1 MQLDISIN
9 KGNEQKPVIIF
20 IHGLGVD
27 KGFWTDPGNTRVLGG
42 SILMKVFA
50 AKKPHPRS
58 IDPKLKLSVGIL
70 PEKPENLWTD
80 AVKKG
85 FNTVCWSQKRPAG
98 PINAAVREFEYILKY
113 STELFPGRPIAVIGH
128 SRGGLIARKLME
140 KNIPEIKVLITVATP
155 HNGSSL
161 SRLGNYLSPLAPAIK
176 KLLPKDSHSTASE
189 LIRRTHDL
197 IEGKALK
204 ELLPGSEFFRE
215 LKDKPRDDIKYL
227 SFGGTVTKLLT
238 VYTWKREDD
247 KFYPKPLLT
256 IPDSLLKVLPA
267 GMVPN
272 EITPGK
278 GDFMVTAKSAVLPW
292 APKHYNLP
300 ANHISIAS
308 HKKMRE
314 QVFELLDEI

>member
-1 MQLDISIN
+1 VKLDITIH
-9 KGNEQKPVIIF
+9 KGSGQKPVIIF

-27 KGFWTDPGNTRVLGG
+27 KGFWTDPGKTRVLGG

-50 AKKPHPRS
+50 AKKPRPRS
-58 IDPKLKLSVGIL
+58 KNPKRKLSVGIL
-70 PEKPENLWTD
+70 PEKLENLWTD
-80 AVKKG
+80 AVKRG

-98 PINAAVREFEYILKY
+98 PINAAVREFEYILEY
-113 STELFPGRPIAVIGH
+113 SKKLFPGRPIAIIGH
-128 SRGGLIARKLME
+128 SRGGLVARKLME
-140 KNIPEIKVLITVATP
+140 KPIPEIKALITIATP

-189 LIRRTHDL
+189 VIKRAHELL
-197 IEGKALK
+197 EGKALK
-204 ELLPGSEFFRE
+204 ELLPGSDFFLE
-215 LKDKPRDDIKYL
+215 LKDRPRDEIKYL
-227 SFGGTVTKLLT
+227 SFGGTVTSLFTLYK
-238 VYTWKREDD
+238 WKREDD
-247 KFYPKPLLT
+247 RFYPKPLLN

-267 GMVPN
+267 GIVPD

-278 GDFMVTAKSAVLPW
+278 GDFMVTAGSAVLPW

-308 HKKMRE
+308 NKKMKRIALE
-314 QVFELLDEI
+314 VLSAI